1 MEHTKFKINIF
12 SAKTQNKEKETML
25 AIIINYR
32 KWALGFKYY

>member
-25 AIIINYR
+25 AIIINLS
-32 KWALGFKYY
+32 KVGIGF